1 MSDAVTEVAVEARPL
16 SAEQQAWV
24 ERAWAEIDDD
34 RMGRLLAGM
43 VDIPSPTGEER
54 PLAEYVA
61 AYLRAAGLEGR
72 AQLIDEQ
79 QANAVGRLRGAGT
92 GPDLLLFALG
102 ASALAVLMILGLM
115 LLVIPV
121 QVYATRHSR

>member
-1 MSDAVTEVAVEARPL
+1 MSDVVTEVAVEARPL

-54 PLAEYVA
+54 ALAEYVA
-61 AYLRAAGLEGR
+61 A
-72 AQLIDEQ
+72 
-79 QANAVGRLRGAGT
+79 
-92 GPDLLLFALG
+92 
-102 ASALAVLMILGLM
+102 
-115 LLVIPV
+115 
-121 QVYATRHSR
+121 